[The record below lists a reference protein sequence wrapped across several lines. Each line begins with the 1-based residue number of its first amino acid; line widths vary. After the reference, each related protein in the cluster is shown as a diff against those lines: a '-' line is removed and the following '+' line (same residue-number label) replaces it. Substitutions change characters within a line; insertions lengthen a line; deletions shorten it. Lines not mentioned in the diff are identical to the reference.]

1 MGLIDI
7 LDYNGKFTCHGAAF
21 LAMFSLVRQV
31 CKTNANGFSLCSSV
45 YWPLR
50 TLISAFDLAEITISY
65 QSFLGPH
72 GIPTKEVCISQMVNI
87 GQWTMDFTIIA
98 SGALP
103 YPSEKK
109 ISDLTHGM
117 TEVCRSSKHTESCV
131 TLPVTNGH
139 HRDSC
144 VAKLVHR
151 HLTESAGHDCDGE

>member
-1 MGLIDI
+1 
-7 LDYNGKFTCHGAAF
+7 
-21 LAMFSLVRQV
+21 MFSLVRQV

-144 VAKLVHR
+144 VASWYIVISQNQLDTIV
-151 HLTESAGHDCDGE
+151 TENDA